1 MPSHASED
9 AVTSEDM
16 SSGPLTRRRF
26 LTYVVAAPVLTVAAS
41 SVGDLIAPSRAYAVV
56 PSPPQPENIA
66 DLGGLSVAY
75 DAMQRATEGKP
86 DPRIDGLSR
95 DQRFFLGWATAF
107 RTKFTPEMLKILVSS
122 NPHAPDL
129 VRASAAPTNVP
140 AFATAFNCK
149 AGDPMLHSGEQLVV
163 IW

>member
-1 MPSHASED
+1 MN
-9 AVTSEDM
+9 
-16 SSGPLTRRRF
+16 GKLT
-26 LTYVVAAPVLTVAAS
+26 L
-41 SVGDLIAPSRAYAVV
+41 G
-56 PSPPQPENIA
+56 ENIA

-75 DAMQRATEGKP
+75 DAMQRATAGKP
-86 DPRIDGLSR
+86 DPRIEGLTR

-107 RTKFTPEMLKILVSS
+107 RSQYTPEQLKVLVAS

-140 AFATAFNCK
+140 AFATAFDCK
-149 AGDPMLHSGEQLVV
+149 AGDPMVHSGDQRVA